1 MKKGQWFTMGIL
13 AVLLL
18 SALASCGSTG
28 PSRAEL
34 KRQEQERQRQELA
47 REMQQIRQQ
56 REQAALDDLA
66 KMPDRELLRLRQS
79 TQDDPVR
86 LELIEREIARREAQK
101 AEAER
106 LALEKAAAERKAAE
120 ERAAAAQKAAEERQ
134 AAIDAANAKGVTAED
149 FDYDVT
155 RDGTGIVI
163 TRYKGMATIVNIPA
177 VIEGLPVKELGTS
190 STTKFSDDPYV
201 QTTPVFAGNTRIVSV
216 TLPDSITTIPDG
228 QRRWSSFYSN
238 DTWGAFG
245 AFEDCTSLSSV
256 TLSPNLKKIPD
267 NMFAGCPG
275 LTSVTIP
282 EGVTGIGEQA
292 FAECSGLTSVTLP
305 NSITVIDK
313 YAFYGC
319 SSLAAVTLPDSLSFM
334 GAGAFKNCGLTG
346 VVLSGNLRT
355 LEDSFHNPDAIF
367 YRDEAIKGMDFWLG
381 AGQFEDCGKLESA
394 AIEGSGLGLFR
405 TFTGCVSL
413 TTLTINGNVTL
424 LRDDH
429 YSKNVSAFSGC
440 PLTTVNIGPNVTRIR
455 NPDDLINAGNLSI
468 ATKAALARLR

>member
-1 MKKGQWFTMGIL
+1 MKKHQWFAAGTL

-18 SALASCGSTG
+18 SALAACGSTG
-28 PSRAEL
+28 PSKAEL
-34 KRQEQERQRQELA
+34 EQ
-47 REMQQIRQQ
+47 
-56 REQAALDDLA
+56 
-66 KMPDRELLRLRQS
+66 
-79 TQDDPVR
+79 
-86 LELIEREIARREAQK
+86 REAQK
-101 AEAER
+101 AEAKR
-106 LALEKAAAERKAAE
+106 LAQEKGEAAWKAAEEKAEAERRTAAVKAEAERKATE
-120 ERAAAAQKAAEERQ
+120 ERAAEERQ

-190 STTKFSDDPYV
+190 KELGMSRTFRA
-201 QTTPVFAGNTRIVSV
+201 TPVFSGNTRIVSV
-216 TLPDSITTIPDG
+216 TLPDSLTTIPDG
-228 QRRWSSFYSN
+228 QRRWSSFEPS
-238 DTWGAFG
+238 GAFG
-245 AFEDCTSLSSV
+245 AFENCTSLSSV
-256 TLSPNLKKIPD
+256 TLSRNLKKIPG
-267 NMFAGCPG
+267 NMFTGCTG

-282 EGVTGIGEQA
+282 EGVTDIGEQA

-305 NSITVIDK
+305 NSITAIDK

-346 VVLSGNLRT
+346 VVLPGNLRT
-355 LEDSFHNPDAIF
+355 LEGAFHNPDAIF
-367 YRDEAIKGMDFWLG
+367 YRDEAVVRGEDYWLG

-394 AIEGSGLGLFR
+394 TIEGGGLELFR
-405 TFTGCVSL
+405 TFAGCVSL

-424 LRDDH
+424 LRDDP
-429 YSKNVSAFSGC
+429 YSKNVPAFSGC
-440 PLTTVNIGPNVTRIR
+440 PLTTVNIGPKVTRIG
-455 NPDDLINAGNLSI
+455 NPDDLINAGKLST